1 MMVKLR
7 TDYIT
12 RLMPE
17 DIDKLTDDDK
27 LYVEDKYWHYW
38 FNEKMQMQK
47 DDDTISFIYDD
58 RVYVFDFDS
67 VKMYRVREKPQYIYP
82 INEEISGFENFML
95 GLLFG
100 VILMVILSCIGG
112 V

>member
-1 MMVKLR
+1 MVKLR

-38 FNEKMQMQK
+38 FNEKMQIQK
-47 DDDTISFIYDD
+47 DEDTISFLYDD
-58 RVYVFDFDS
+58 RVYVFDLDS
-67 VKMYRVREKPQYIYP
+67 VKMYMVREKPKYFCP
-82 INEEISGFENFML
+82 ISEEITGFDNFVFGLICGCML
-95 GLLFG
+95 MAILLF
-100 VILMVILSCIGG
+100 VGG

>member
-27 LYVEDKYWHYW
+27 LYVEDKYGHYW
-38 FNEKMQMQK
+38 FNEKMQIQN
-47 DDDTISFIYDD
+47 DDDSISFIYDD

-67 VKMYRVREKPQYIYP
+67 VKMYRVREKPRYFCP
-82 INEEISGFENFML
+82 INEEITGFDNFVL
-95 GLLFG
+95 GLICG
-100 VILMVILSCIGG
+100 VILMIIMFSING

>member
-1 MMVKLR
+1 MVKLR

-38 FNEKMQMQK
+38 FNEKMQIQK
-47 DDDTISFIYDD
+47 DEDTISFLYDD
-58 RVYVFDFDS
+58 RVYVFDLDS
-67 VKMYRVREKPQYIYP
+67 VKMYMVREKPKYFCP
-82 INEEISGFENFML
+82 ISEEINGFDNFVFGLICGWML
-95 GLLFG
+95 MAILLF
-100 VILMVILSCIGG
+100 VGG

>member
-1 MMVKLR
+1 MVKLR

-17 DIDKLTDDDK
+17 DLDKLTFDDK

-58 RVYVFDFDS
+58 RVYMFDFDS
-67 VKMYRVREKPQYIYP
+67 VKMYRVREKPQYNYP
-82 INEEISGFENFML
+82 INGEISGFENFLL